1 MNKLAFS
8 CIGMLTFATI
18 QAQQKEGKI
27 IYQRTVQRQMILD
40 RGNGPESSV
49 RTIVHK
55 FEVDF
60 ANNQMMLKQQED
72 DIPEEEAAPTGDH
85 IMIRTFGGG
94 GDDATYCNFQNARKV
109 QQQEFFDKTFVI
121 TDSIRSG
128 KWKLSNETK
137 SILGHVCQKATTQE
151 IAKHMKMS
159 MDNGKMERKE
169 TEDTSVVTAWF
180 ATDIPVPA
188 APEMQGQ
195 LPGAMLELEND
206 NGRTVYVAIE
216 ISPKA
221 DLSAIKEPTK
231 GKKVTAAEFVIERNK
246 MIEAM
251 NSRNGN
257 MKISAD

>member
-1 MNKLAFS
+1 MNKLTFS

-27 IYQRTVQRQMILD
+27 IYQRTVQRQIIMD

-49 RTIVHK
+49 QKMVNK

-60 ANNQMMLKQQED
+60 ANNQMILKQQED
-72 DIPEEEAAPTGDH
+72 DMPEEEPAPAGEH
-85 IMIRTFGGG
+85 LMIRTFGGG
-94 GDDATYCNFQNARKV
+94 ADDATYCDFQNARVV

-121 TDSIRSG
+121 TDSIKAG
-128 KWKLSNETK
+128 NWKLSNETK

-151 IAKHMKMS
+151 IVKHMKMS

-169 TEDTSVVTAWF
+169 VEDTSVVTAWF
-180 ATDIPVPA
+180 AMDIPVPA

-195 LPGAMLELEND
+195 LPGAMLQLEND

-221 DLSAIKEPTK
+221 NQSAIKEPTK
-231 GKKVTAAEFVIERNK
+231 GKKVTAAEFVAERNK
-246 MIEAM
+246 MIEEI
-251 NSRNGN
+251 NNRNGN
-257 MKISAD
+257 FKISAD